1 MEDFEGRVALITGG
15 ARGQGRSHAVALA
28 ERGADIV
35 LCDRCEDSPAVNYPL
50 ATAADLDETAEL
62 VRATGHR
69 CITAEADTADQ
80 AAMDALVAEA
90 ESEFGRIDVAVA
102 NAGVSVAAPVQSLT
116 QEQWSEA
123 IGSNLTGVFNT
134 VGAVAPGMIRR
145 GYGRIVTIS
154 SMLGRAGNT
163 NMAAYAA
170 SKWGVIGL
178 TKSAALDLAPHGIT
192 VNAIAPGNISTPMIH
207 NDALYRMMRPDL
219 DAPAAEDVE
228 PVFRSLHAQPVAW
241 LDAAEITRVVLFLA
255 AEGSAH
261 ISGIV
266 LPVDAGNAARGL

>member
-62 VRATGHR
+62 VRATGRR
-69 CITAEADTADQ
+69 CITAEADAADR

-219 DAPAAEDVE
+219 EAPAAEDVE

>member
-50 ATAADLDETAEL
+50 ATAADLGETAEL
-62 VRATGHR
+62 VRATGRR
-69 CITAEADTADQ
+69 CITAEADTADR
-80 AAMDALVAEA
+80 AAMDALIAEA

-145 GYGRIVTIS
+145 GYGRIITIS

-219 DAPAAEDVE
+219 EAPAAEDVE